1 MGVYSFKIDRF
12 SPIPPKRRRS
22 KLSTSFV
29 SHLYDKY
36 KLITIKIM
44 KKLLFFMVT
53 MLMPMMASADAV
65 EINGIYY
72 NLISKGKIAEV
83 TKSPNYYTGSI
94 TIPSSVTYNEDEYDV
109 KYVGK
114 EAFANCTGLTTV
126 TIPNS
131 VIDIGVTAFE
141 ECI

>member
-1 MGVYSFKIDRF
+1 
-12 SPIPPKRRRS
+12 
-22 KLSTSFV
+22 
-29 SHLYDKY
+29 
-36 KLITIKIM
+36 M